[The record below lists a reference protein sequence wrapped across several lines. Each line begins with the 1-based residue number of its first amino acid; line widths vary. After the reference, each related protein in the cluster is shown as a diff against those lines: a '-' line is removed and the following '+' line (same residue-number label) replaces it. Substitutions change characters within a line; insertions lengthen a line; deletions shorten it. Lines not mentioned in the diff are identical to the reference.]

1 MNDLDSIICCEACSF
16 PMFNSPMRREIKRKG
31 GTILCMFCLEKRV
44 EEARQKLKD
53 PVIRAKYREMATQN
67 QRIF

>member
-1 MNDLDSIICCEACSF
+1 
-16 PMFNSPMRREIKRKG
+16 MFNTPMRREIKRKG